1 MWSVSS
7 FWVFFGSPSVPA
19 ERSFLSSL
27 TADSS
32 CQLDVLWHNGHTLGV
47 NGAQVGVL
55 KQTDQVSFAGLLK
68 GTDGCTLESE
78 ISFEVLSNFSDEPLE
93 GQFADEKLSG
103 FLVATNFTEGH
114 GTRPVPVGLLDT
126 SCRGG
131 RLPGCLGGKLLPGSL
146 SSGRLTGSLLG
157 TGHLGESDVFFRLFE
172 QVSHN

>member
-1 MWSVSS
+1 MNLVY
-7 FWVFFGSPSVPA
+7 
-19 ERSFLSSL
+19 
-27 TADSS
+27 
-32 CQLDVLWHNGHTLGV
+32 
-47 NGAQVGVL
+47 
-55 KQTDQVSFAGLLK
+55 LK

-131 RLPGCLGGKLLPGSL
+131 RLPGCLSGKLLPGSL